1 MSDRQIMS
9 EEKPKAKLRRDID
22 ENLKRVFDDALEE
35 EIPDRFKQLL
45 AELKAK
51 EAKK

>member
-1 MSDRQIMS
+1 MTTER
-9 EEKPKAKLRRDID
+9 KPQAKLRQDID
-22 ENLKRVFDDALEE
+22 ENLKRVFDDALED